1 MASHTMPS
9 ADECEN
15 CSILLGRD
23 GVLKF
28 KCGGCQN
35 VFYCDDRCQNTHW
48 KKNHK
53 YFCISK
59 ADQASVFYSLN
70 LTQSLEEIKQRCP
83 ICLEGM
89 TEDTASTLTCAHVF
103 HGACIENVR
112 KFAEKQACPMCRAV
126 LTTK

>member
-1 MASHTMPS
+1 MP
-9 ADECEN
+9 ER
-15 CSILLGRD
+15 ILLRRQMPEHT
-23 GVLKF
+23 LEEEP
-28 KCGGCQN
+28 Q
-35 VFYCDDRCQNTHW
+35 VFLHL
-48 KKNHK
+48 
-53 YFCISK
+53 K

-112 KFAEKQACPMCRAV
+112 KFALKKACSMCRAV